1 MRRRRTQL
9 LIALA
14 ASVFVVVAGI
24 LVLLGAAGS
33 SLQALGWLLLVI
45 GLLFGA
51 MNFVMFRRPR

>member
-24 LVLLGAAGS
+24 LVLLGAAGT
-33 SLQALGWLLLVI
+33 SLQALGWLLLVV

-51 MNFVMFRRPR
+51 MNVVMFRHPR